1 MFHDRTAFSLLISV
15 PRPPRAWIDR
25 PWAKWLLDIPATCR
39 RMSERQR
46 QRRALLE
53 LDDRMLADIG
63 VSRAQALRTGRRP
76 WWR

>member
-1 MFHDRTAFSLLISV
+1 MFHDRTAFSSLISV
-15 PRPPRAWIDR
+15 PRPPPALIDW
-25 PWAKWLLDIPATCR
+25 PWATWLLDIPATCR
-39 RMSERQR
+39 RVSERQR

-63 VSRAQALRTGRRP
+63 ISRAQALRTGRKP